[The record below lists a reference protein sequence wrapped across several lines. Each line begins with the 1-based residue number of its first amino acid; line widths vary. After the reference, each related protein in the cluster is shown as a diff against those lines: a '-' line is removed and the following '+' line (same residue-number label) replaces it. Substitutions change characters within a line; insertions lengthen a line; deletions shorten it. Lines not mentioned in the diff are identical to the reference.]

1 MLVWI
6 AEREQAHRRMSVN
19 PQPVFAWFID
29 LDKLVKMEIRTF
41 EWFSLT
47 FGGIIGWI
55 VGKFEPAFPL
65 IIIAT
70 LFVLYDAWSAYELDK
85 RVHIMYPKQKR
96 EKAKFMSYKFRQVIP
111 TLIERFVIIILAYCV
126 ERWVF
131 VHIDVPVSYIAAGVV
146 CAEQMLSIAENKAS
160 CRLPGDKHARIWKM
174 LAKVLIDKTARHFD
188 VDDSILEEDLQNI
201 EMGVK
206 DLTPEGDDTETAKS
220 HNGDCPHCEKH
231 DIEPENDI

>member
-1 MLVWI
+1 MEKIIEWI
-6 AEREQAHRRMSVN
+6 
-19 PQPVFAWFID
+19 
-29 LDKLVKMEIRTF
+29 
-41 EWFSLT
+41 SLAI
-47 FGGIIGWI
+47 GGIVGWV
-55 VGKFEPAFPL
+55 VGRFEPAFPL

-96 EKAKFMSYKFRQVIP
+96 TQAKFVSYKFRQVIP
-111 TLIERFVIIILAYCV
+111 TLIERFVIILLAYCV

-131 VHIDVPVSYIAAGVV
+131 VHIEVPVSYIAAGVV

-188 VDDSILEEDLQNI
+188 VDNSILEKDLQHI
-201 EMGVK
+201 EAGV
-206 DLTPEGDDTETAKS
+206 TE
-220 HNGDCPHCEKH
+220 
-231 DIEPENDI
+231 INDGRDGNTDK

>member
-1 MLVWI
+1 MDK
-6 AEREQAHRRMSVN
+6 
-19 PQPVFAWFID
+19 VFEC
-29 LDKLVKMEIRTF
+29 L
-41 EWFSLT
+41 SLAI
-47 FGGIIGWI
+47 GGTVGWV
-55 VGKFEPAFPL
+55 VGKFSPAFPL

-85 RVHIMYPKQKR
+85 RVHIMYPKKKR
-96 EKAKFMSYKFRQVIP
+96 EEAKFVSYKFRNVIP
-111 TLIERFVIIILAYCV
+111 TLTERFVIIILAYCV

-188 VDDSILEEDLQNI
+188 TDASILEEDLQKI
-201 EMGVK
+201 ETG
-206 DLTPEGDDTETAKS
+206 TTEI
-220 HNGDCPHCEKH
+220 EK
-231 DIEPENDI
+231 EE

>member
-1 MLVWI
+1 MKNTGKPQAVFRGFVVTKYRKMEKFFEWI
-6 AEREQAHRRMSVN
+6 ALA
-19 PQPVFAWFID
+19 I
-29 LDKLVKMEIRTF
+29 
-41 EWFSLT
+41 
-47 FGGIIGWI
+47 GGVIGWF

-85 RVHIMYPKQKR
+85 RVHIMYPKKKR
-96 EKAKFMSYKFRQVIP
+96 EQAKFMSYKFRQVIP

-146 CAEQMLSIAENKAS
+146 CAEQLLSIAENKAS
-160 CRLPGDKHARIWKM
+160 CRLPGDKHARIWKL

-188 VDDSILEEDLQNI
+188 VDNSILEDDLQHI
-201 EMGVK
+201 ETGETVIEEQPKKRVKRRKPSTLPDGVA
-206 DLTPEGDDTETAKS
+206 TA
-220 HNGDCPHCEKH
+220 
-231 DIEPENDI
+231 DIEPYNED

>member
-1 MLVWI
+1 
-6 AEREQAHRRMSVN
+6 
-19 PQPVFAWFID
+19 
-29 LDKLVKMEIRTF
+29 MEKFF
-41 EWFSLT
+41 EWTSLT
-47 FGGIIGWI
+47 FGGVIGWV

-96 EKAKFMSYKFRQVIP
+96 EAAKFVSYKFRQVIP

-146 CAEQMLSIAENKAS
+146 CAEQLLSIAENKAS
-160 CRLPGDKHARIWKM
+160 CRLPNDKHARVWKL

-188 VDDSILEEDLQNI
+188 VDNSILEEDLQHI
-201 EMGVK
+201 ESSVVK
-206 DLTPEGDDTETAKS
+206 KTKRTRKSKKEETDPLD
-220 HNGDCPHCEKH
+220 G
-231 DIEPENDI
+231 IEPGSGNVF

>member
-1 MLVWI
+1 MFL
-6 AEREQAHRRMSVN
+6 
-19 PQPVFAWFID
+19 
-29 LDKLVKMEIRTF
+29 
-41 EWFSLT
+41 
-47 FGGIIGWI
+47 GGIVGWV

-85 RVHIMYPKQKR
+85 RVHIMYPKKKR
-96 EKAKFMSYKFRQVIP
+96 EQAKFMSYKFRQVIP

-146 CAEQMLSIAENKAS
+146 CAEQLLSIAENKAS
-160 CRLPGDKHARIWKM
+160 CRLPGDKHARVWKL

-188 VDDSILEEDLQNI
+188 VDNSILEEDLQHV
-201 EMGVK
+201 ESSVVE
-206 DLTPEGDDTETAKS
+206 TPKKRRAK
-220 HNGDCPHCEKH
+220 KQA
-231 DIEPENDI
+231 DIEPLDSQDL

>member
-1 MLVWI
+1 M
-6 AEREQAHRRMSVN
+6 ERIFEYLSL
-19 PQPVFAWFID
+19 FI
-29 LDKLVKMEIRTF
+29 
-41 EWFSLT
+41 
-47 FGGIIGWI
+47 GGIVGWV

-85 RVHIMYPKQKR
+85 RVHIMHPQKTKR
-96 EKAKFMSYKFRQVIP
+96 TQAKFVSYKFRQVIP

-146 CAEQMLSIAENKAS
+146 CAEQLLSIAENKAS
-160 CRLPGDKHARIWKM
+160 CRLPGDKHARVWKL

-188 VDDSILEEDLQNI
+188 CDTSILEDDLQKI
-201 EMGVK
+201 E
-206 DLTPEGDDTETAKS
+206 TTIEDDGNTDK
-220 HNGDCPHCEKH
+220 
-231 DIEPENDI
+231 

>member
-1 MLVWI
+1 M
-6 AEREQAHRRMSVN
+6 ER
-19 PQPVFAWFID
+19 I
-29 LDKLVKMEIRTF
+29 F
-41 EWFSLT
+41 EWFSLLI
-47 FGGIIGWI
+47 GGIIGWF

-96 EKAKFMSYKFRQVIP
+96 EQAKFMSYKFRQVIP
-111 TLIERFVIIILAYCV
+111 TLIERFVIILLAYCV

-146 CAEQMLSIAENKAS
+146 CAEQLLSIAENKAS
-160 CRLPGDKHARIWKM
+160 CRLPGDKHARIWKL

-188 VDDSILEEDLQNI
+188 VDNSILEEDLQHVESTI
-201 EMGVK
+201 VEK
-206 DLTPEGDDTETAKS
+206 PKRRAK
-220 HNGDCPHCEKH
+220 KQA
-231 DIEPENDI
+231 DIEPIDHNDL

>member
-1 MLVWI
+1 MD
-6 AEREQAHRRMSVN
+6 A
-19 PQPVFAWFID
+19 
-29 LDKLVKMEIRTF
+29 RTL
-41 EWFSLT
+41 EWLSLS
-47 FGGIIGWI
+47 FGGIFGWI

-126 ERWVF
+126 ERWIF
-131 VHIDVPVSYIAAGVV
+131 VDVHVPVSYITAGVV

-160 CRLPGDKHARIWKM
+160 CRLPGDKHARLWKM

-188 VDDSILEEDLQNI
+188 VDAKILDDDLQN
-201 EMGVK
+201 V
-206 DLTPEGDDTETAKS
+206 DAR
-220 HNGDCPHCEKH
+220 EKKPNE
-231 DIEPENDI
+231 IEPNNDL

>member
-1 MLVWI
+1 MERIFEYLSLLV
-6 AEREQAHRRMSVN
+6 
-19 PQPVFAWFID
+19 
-29 LDKLVKMEIRTF
+29 
-41 EWFSLT
+41 
-47 FGGIIGWI
+47 GGVVGWV

-85 RVHIMYPKQKR
+85 RVHVMYPKQKR

-111 TLIERFVIIILAYCV
+111 TLIERFIIIILAYCV

-131 VHIDVPVSYIAAGVV
+131 VHVDVPVSYIAAGVV

-188 VDDSILEEDLQNI
+188 TDVSILNEDLQKI
-201 EMGVK
+201 ETG
-206 DLTPEGDDTETAKS
+206 TTE
-220 HNGDCPHCEKH
+220 
-231 DIEPENDI
+231 IEPVDGNDL